1 MPGQELYKNLAKY
14 YDKIYSKKDYR
25 RECEFIEWI
34 TQKKQITGNLLLD
47 VACGTGSHVNIL
59 KNKFKVMGLDINKE
73 MIDIARQKSPDV
85 EFIEG
90 DMQNLNIDKR
100 FDIITCLFS
109 AMNYNLSLED
119 FKTALQNF
127 YSHLK
132 EGGLVIFDL
141 GINKNN
147 WVEGR
152 VSVDTVVED
161 NLKLARICQSHLEDN
176 IFHANFVFLIKEK
189 GKVDFDIDCH
199 DIGVFEVE
207 QISEI
212 MKNTGFSV
220 SIYREFSKDIWNP
233 DSGQIPVFVG
243 LK

>member
-1 MPGQELYKNLAKY
+1 MSSQELYKNLTKY

-25 RECEFIEWI
+25 RECKFIEGVI
-34 TQKKQITGNLLLD
+34 QQHQISGNVLLD
-47 VACGTGSHVNIL
+47 VACGTGGHVQLL
-59 KNKFKVMGLDINKE
+59 KNKFKVMGVDINKE
-73 MIDIARQKSPDV
+73 MIDIARNKVPDV
-85 EFIEG
+85 KFIEG
-90 DMQNLNIDKR
+90 DMKNLNINKR
-100 FDIITCLFS
+100 FDVITCLFS
-109 AMNYNLSLED
+109 AMSYNLSLSE
-119 FKTALQNF
+119 FKTTLQNF

-132 EGGLVIFDL
+132 EGGVVIFDL

-147 WVEGR
+147 WVEGMI
-152 VSVDTVVED
+152 SVDTIVEK

-176 IFHANFVFLIKEK
+176 IFQANFVFLIKEK

-212 MKNTGFSV
+212 MKNAGFSV
-220 SIYREFSKDIWNP
+220 SIYGEFSKDKWRP
-233 DSGQIPVFVG
+233 DSMETPVFVG